1 MEKLLWEIDS
11 FRLTFFSRKELFSEN
26 IESIIKSLD
35 EIFGSKNHKKIN
47 DESSGKEIYVIK
59 YSENK
64 YLHVIIYKNR
74 LDLEYTDIS
83 DEEFETYKIKLIFE
97 DFIESMKI
105 IFNEI
110 HDLDIVRL
118 GVGINTIH
126 IADSLNKSTYALKK
140 YFNIINVNNDEYN
153 EITLKTSKKINL
165 NNKICQI
172 IINDT
177 LVGSSSEKI
186 IVKDDNDSFP
196 EGKIINAC
204 IIKVDVNTDAINKS
218 KIIDFD
224 YVLNEVILL
233 AKRKLVY
240 EDVL

>member
-11 FRLTFFSRKELFSEN
+11 FRFTFFSRKEFFSEN

-35 EIFGSKNHKKIN
+35 EIYGRENHKRI
-47 DESSGKEIYVIK
+47 DEDSSGKKIYVIK

-64 YLHVIIYKNR
+64 YLHLIVQKNR
-74 LDLEYTDIS
+74 LDLECTDIS
-83 DEEFETYKIKLIFE
+83 DDKFETYKVKLIFE
-97 DFIESMKI
+97 DFIKSMKI
-105 IFNEI
+105 IFNKI

-118 GVGINTIH
+118 GVGIDTIYT
-126 IADSLNKSTYALKK
+126 ADSLEKSTYALKK
-140 YFNIINVNNDEYN
+140 YFDIINVNNDEYD

-165 NNKICQI
+165 NSKIF
-172 IINDT
+172 INDT

-186 IVKDDNDSFP
+186 IVRDDNDSFP
-196 EGKIINAC
+196 EGKVINAC
-204 IIKVDVNTDAINKS
+204 IIKVDINTDAINKS